1 MIRKRE
7 RPLLLAVAAQGPFF
21 YAVLMAQ
28 DVIKF
33 DATKLVGKLNALT
46 EIQLPRAA
54 SMALN
59 KALFETRGRL
69 RAEAQQVFQAPVP
82 FTLNSFLYQKPEQ
95 KGDDLE
101 ARVFIRD
108 DAPKGN
114 APSRYLNP
122 YIRGGPAYM
131 SRFQGALENTVVQ
144 QIDGRSVQAKPRGL
158 ISRPTRSSRV
168 KPHPKKAGASYP
180 TMSPGQYNSILSAI
194 KGGKSS
200 ADYLDVGAVPF
211 STARRYVYLD
221 EEALAEPF
229 FERRFTSFP
238 RKPGIYK
245 VERQNK
251 QPRFYRVLNEQRIP
265 SYSPKFKFFDLS
277 KEQIGRTF
285 QKEFDRLILR

>member
-1 MIRKRE
+1 
-7 RPLLLAVAAQGPFF
+7 
-21 YAVLMAQ
+21 MAQ

-54 SMALN
+54 TLALN

-69 RAEAQQVFQAPVP
+69 QAEARQVFQKPVP
-82 FTLNSFLYQKPEQ
+82 FTVNSFLYQKPERE
-95 KGDDLE
+95 GDDLH

-122 YIRGGPAYM
+122 YVRGGPAYM
-131 SRFQGALENTVVQ
+131 SRFQRALENTVVQ
-144 QIDGRSVQAKPRGL
+144 QIDGRSVQAKPRGT
-158 ISRPTRSSRV
+158 IMRPSRSFSV
-168 KPHPKKAGASYP
+168 KKHPKKRGASYP

-211 STARRYVYLD
+211 STARRYVYID
-221 EEALAEPF
+221 DEALSEPF
-229 FERRFTSFP
+229 FMRRFTSFP

-245 VERQNK
+245 VERENK

-265 SYSPKFKFFDLS
+265 QYSAKFKFFDLS
-277 KEQIGRTF
+277 KQTIGRVF
-285 QKEFDRLILR
+285 QKEFDQLILR